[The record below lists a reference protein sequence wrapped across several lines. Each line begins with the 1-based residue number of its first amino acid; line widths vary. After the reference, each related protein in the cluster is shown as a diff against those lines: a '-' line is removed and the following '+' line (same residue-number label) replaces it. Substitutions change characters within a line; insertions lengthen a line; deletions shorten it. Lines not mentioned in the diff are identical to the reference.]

1 MSIDWGNSGHRSSFT
16 TGKDPLAATSPVKSD
31 VFPLSVAS
39 QLGKPISGQ
48 FGLNIRQAVIAYNKK
63 AFLTTF

>member
-1 MSIDWGNSGHRSSFT
+1 MSIDWGNPGHRSFLT

-48 FGLNIRQAVIAYNKK
+48 FGLNVRQAVIAYNKST
-63 AFLTTF
+63 FLSSF